1 MWISAF
7 ERPDARKLS
16 APIHQQQQ
24 QQASSSSSTPK
35 STQELKLLA
44 AKTIIQALGR
54 AVVTKHEQHTCNR
67 EYCRPVSELDLKNRG
82 VLPSSYV
89 PYNPSVYVCQ
99 LRSIHVC
106 TADDCSLYT
115 GTHNGTCPITGIYHG
130 HTEGEKAYV
139 MPEKRTATFRRTGL
153 AKGMQSATNLALQ
166 AHAQREHQ
174 RGIQDILQEE
184 EGEEDVFAPL
194 MLDDNVFRVLTTLKT
209 TTTTKRAR
217 KEEEDEE
224 WTPIAPSPPPPPP
237 PTPTDPAPPVK
248 KKIKYAQPT
257 ERTVQHLRDVAE
269 NIVQTL
275 LYSKERVHL
284 NAQKRKQLME
294 AKEQETRNYY
304 HAVAVARRI
313 PVMVDVLV
321 LVAKYD
327 MEAPYLNI
335 LRPNAKKVSHY
346 VDVVVQT
353 WFAITRSP
361 WIQENP
367 GFQYQTHAFC
377 VLYMMRKGLN
387 INGVVVIPKVRFMTN
402 LPVRVDL
409 PVFGKNFCSKVL
421 TNGQKAIKAAFQS
434 MHAHG
439 MPEHTYMLNLEEGVF
454 RKD

>member
-1 MWISAF
+1 
-7 ERPDARKLS
+7 
-16 APIHQQQQ
+16 
-24 QQASSSSSTPK
+24 
-35 STQELKLLA
+35 
-44 AKTIIQALGR
+44 
-54 AVVTKHEQHTCNR
+54 
-67 EYCRPVSELDLKNRG
+67 
-82 VLPSSYV
+82 
-89 PYNPSVYVCQ
+89 
-99 LRSIHVC
+99 
-106 TADDCSLYT
+106 
-115 GTHNGTCPITGIYHG
+115 
-130 HTEGEKAYV
+130 

-153 AKGMQSATNLALQ
+153 AKGMQSATSLKLQ
-166 AHAQREHQ
+166 AESQREHE
-174 RGIQDILQEE
+174 RGIQHILQEDAD
-184 EGEEDVFAPL
+184 EDVFAPL
-194 MLDDNVFRVLTTLKT
+194 AMEEDDNVFGVLTTLKS
-209 TTTTKRAR
+209 TTKRAR
-217 KEEEDEE
+217 KEDEE
-224 WTPIAPSPPPPPP
+224 WMPPPSPTPPSAADPPL
-237 PTPTDPAPPVK
+237 AK
-248 KKIKYAQPT
+248 KKIKHAQPT

-269 NIVQTL
+269 NIVHTL

-367 GFQYQTHAFC
+367 GFQFQTHAFC

-421 TNGQKAIKAAFQS
+421 TNGQKAIKAAFRS
-434 MHAHG
+434 MYAHG

>member
-7 ERPDARKLS
+7 ERPDVRKLS
-16 APIHQQQQ
+16 APPMMMMPQQQQ
-24 QQASSSSSTPK
+24 QQTPPK
-35 STQELKLLA
+35 SAQELKLLA

-54 AVVTKHEQHTCNR
+54 TVVAKHEEHTCNR
-67 EYCRPVSELDLKNRG
+67 EYCHPVSEQDLKNKG
-82 VLPSSYV
+82 VLPASYV

-106 TADDCSLYT
+106 TADDCSLYA

-153 AKGMQSATNLALQ
+153 AKGMNSATNLALQ
-166 AHAQREHQ
+166 ARAQQEHE
-174 RGIQDILQEE
+174 RGIQHILREEDGHHEE
-184 EGEEDVFAPL
+184 EDATSNVFGVLTSLNKNKRGIREDVLQKEEEP
-194 MLDDNVFRVLTTLKT
+194 T
-209 TTTTKRAR
+209 TTTVA
-217 KEEEDEE
+217 EVPESDV
-224 WTPIAPSPPPPPP
+224 IAL
-237 PTPTDPAPPVK
+237 PAPK
-248 KKIKYAQPT
+248 KKIKYAQRT
-257 ERTVQHLRDVAE
+257 EKTVQHLRSVAE

-304 HAVAVARRI
+304 HTLAVARRI

-335 LRPNAKKVSHY
+335 LRPKAKKISHY

-361 WIQENP
+361 WIQANP
-367 GFQYQTHAFC
+367 GFQFQTHAFC

-387 INGVVVIPKVRFMTN
+387 INGVVVIPKVRFMNN

-409 PVFGKNFCSKVL
+409 PVFGRNFCSKVL

-434 MHAHG
+434 MYAQG

-454 RKD
+454 RKE

>member
-7 ERPDARKLS
+7 ERPDARKLY
-16 APIHQQQQ
+16 APTTQAPQQQQ
-24 QQASSSSSTPK
+24 QQQQTSK
-35 STQELKLLA
+35 SAQELKLLA

-67 EYCRPVSELDLKNRG
+67 EYCHPVSELDLKNRG
-82 VLPSSYV
+82 VLPGSYV

-153 AKGMQSATNLALQ
+153 AKGMQSSTNLALQ
-166 AHAQREHQ
+166 AQAQREHE
-174 RGIQDILQEE
+174 RGIQHILCEEEEEE
-184 EGEEDVFAPL
+184 EGDNED
-194 MLDDNVFRVLTTLKT
+194 DDAIRASSLNNVFGVLTTL
-209 TTTTKRAR
+209 TKKRTR
-217 KEEEDEE
+217 EQE
-224 WTPIAPSPPPPPP
+224 IAS
-237 PTPTDPAPPVK
+237 TADASVVIDTSPAPPPDPVPTK

-367 GFQYQTHAFC
+367 GFQFHTHAFC

-434 MHAHG
+434 MYAHG

>member
-16 APIHQQQQ
+16 AAPQPPPQQ
-24 QQASSSSSTPK
+24 SSSLTPK
-35 STQELKLLA
+35 SAQELKLLA
-44 AKTIIQALGR
+44 AKTIIRALGR
-54 AVVTKHEQHTCNR
+54 TVSAKHEQHTCNR
-67 EYCRPVSELDLKNRG
+67 EYCHPVSESDLKNRG
-82 VLPSSYV
+82 VLSASYV

-106 TADDCSLYT
+106 TADDCSLYM

-153 AKGMQSATNLALQ
+153 AKGMQSATSLELQ
-166 AHAQREHQ
+166 ADAQREHE
-174 RGIQDILQEE
+174 RGIQHILQEE
-184 EGEEDVFAPL
+184 EEDVFAPL
-194 MLDDNVFRVLTTLKT
+194 AMDDDNVFGVLTTLKT
-209 TTTTKRAR
+209 TTTTTKRTR
-217 KEEEDEE
+217 KEDEE
-224 WTPIAPSPPPPPP
+224 EWMPPPPADPDPP
-237 PTPTDPAPPVK
+237 ASVK
-248 KKIKYAQPT
+248 KKIKHAQPT

-269 NIVQTL
+269 NIVHTL

-367 GFQYQTHAFC
+367 GFQFQTHAFC

-434 MHAHG
+434 MYAHG